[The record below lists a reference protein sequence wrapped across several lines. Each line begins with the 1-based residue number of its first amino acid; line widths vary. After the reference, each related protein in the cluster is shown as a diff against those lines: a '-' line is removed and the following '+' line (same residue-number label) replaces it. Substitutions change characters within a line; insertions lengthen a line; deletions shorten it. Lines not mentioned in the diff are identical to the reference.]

1 MHLSED
7 LLQEYLDQEL
17 SESELHKAEEHL
29 NDCSQCRDSLAEIRT
44 RANANHSRLD
54 VLKPADAPVD
64 GAVLLAKFTSRQ
76 TQTSA
81 RKWKWKPAW
90 AAAFAIAALVVGLN
104 FRPVRAWATEFL
116 SLFRVQQIA
125 VIRIDPANL
134 QNLEDDL
141 FGSDS
146 DRRIE
151 QLFSDDAHVVK
162 HGQPLIV
169 SSSNEAARLAG
180 FGIRFPGVL
189 PTSSQIRVHPAMD
202 VSFSID
208 VERLQGILDDAG
220 RGNIRIPENLDGE
233 MIRINIPSSVTAT
246 FGKCPDLQKASTEN
260 RTDMR
265 REDFLECKILAQV
278 PSPTV
283 VAPPTL
289 DIAQLGMEML
299 KLFGLS
305 DEEARKFS
313 ESIDWTSTLV
323 VPMPV
328 DHRMQFSEVDV
339 NGVKGNLF
347 ISRELHGRKIPAYN
361 LLWIRDGIL
370 YALMGQGTE
379 VEAIAIANSM

>member
-1 MHLSED
+1 MHLSEN
-7 LLQEYLDQEL
+7 LLQEYLDHEC
-17 SESELHKAEEHL
+17 SESEFQKAEQHL
-29 NDCSQCRDSLAEIRT
+29 NDCLQCKDSLAEIRA

-54 VLKPADAPVD
+54 VLKPADIPVE
-64 GAVLLAKFTSRQ
+64 GTRLFLKLTARQ
-76 TQTSA
+76 NETPT

-90 AAAFAIAALVVGLN
+90 AAAFVIAALVAG
-104 FRPVRAWATEFL
+104 FSFKPVRAWATEFL

-134 QNLEDDL
+134 KHLEDNL

-162 HGQPLIV
+162 HGEPQTV
-169 SSSNEAARLAG
+169 SSENEAARLAG
-180 FGIRFPGVL
+180 FGIRFPGTL
-189 PTSSQIRVHPAMD
+189 PATSQIRVHPAVD
-202 VSFSID
+202 ISFSID

-220 RGNIRIPENLDGE
+220 RGDIRVPENLDGE
-233 MIRINIPSSVTAT
+233 MIRIQVPSSVTAL
-246 FGKCPDLQKASTEN
+246 FGKCPDLQKARTEN
-260 RTDMR
+260 QGEMK
-265 REDFLECKILAQV
+265 REDFQQCKILVQV

-299 KLFGLS
+299 KLFGLT
-305 DEEARKFS
+305 DEQARKFS

-323 VPMPV
+323 IPVPI
-328 DHRMQFSEVDV
+328 DHRMRFEEVDL

-347 ISRELHGRKIPAYN
+347 ISRELRGREIPAYN
-361 LLWIRDGIL
+361 LMWIRDGIL
-370 YALMGQGTE
+370 YSLMGQGAAEE
-379 VEAIAIANSM
+379 VIAIANSM

>member
-7 LLQEYLDQEL
+7 LLQEYLDQQL
-17 SESELHKAEEHL
+17 SESELHKAEQHL
-29 NDCSQCRDSLAEIRT
+29 KDCLQCRDFLAEMRT

-54 VLKPADAPVD
+54 VLKPDDVPVD
-64 GAVLLAKFTSRQ
+64 GTRLFAKLRARQ
-76 TQTSA
+76 TETPA
-81 RKWKWKPAW
+81 RRWKWKPAW
-90 AAAFAIAALVVGLN
+90 AAAFAIAALVAGLG
-104 FRPVRAWATEFL
+104 FKPVRAWATEFL

-134 QNLEDDL
+134 EHLEDNL

-162 HGQPLIV
+162 HGEPQIV
-169 SSSNEAARLAG
+169 SSANEAARLAG
-180 FGIRFPGVL
+180 FGIRFPGTL
-189 PTSSQIRVHPAMD
+189 PATSQIRVHPAVD

-220 RGNIRIPENLDGE
+220 RSDIRIPENLDGQ
-233 MIRINIPSSVTAT
+233 MIRINIPSSVTAF
-246 FGKCPDLQKASTEN
+246 FGKCPDLKESGKEN
-260 RTDMR
+260 PRAGR
-265 REDFLECKILAQV
+265 REDFLECMVLAQV

-289 DIAQLGMEML
+289 DVAQLGMEML

-305 DEEARKFS
+305 DEQARKFS

-323 VPMPV
+323 VPLPMDP
-328 DHRMQFSEVDV
+328 RMEFLEVDV

-347 ISRELHGRKIPAYN
+347 ISRKLHDRKIPAYN

-370 YALMGQGTE
+370 YALMGQGSE